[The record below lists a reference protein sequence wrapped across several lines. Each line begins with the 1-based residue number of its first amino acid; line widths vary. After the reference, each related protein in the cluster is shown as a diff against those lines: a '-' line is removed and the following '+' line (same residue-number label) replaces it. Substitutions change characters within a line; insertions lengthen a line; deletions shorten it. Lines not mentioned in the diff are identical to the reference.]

1 MPDFI
6 GVYDNAINSKSCK
19 QIIDWFEENKTRQF
33 RGRYWYNDEVKYD
46 KTIKDSTDIEMNL
59 NERDLLPN
67 FMLSQVLEWYSI
79 RYFETYR
86 SVWIIDRFFT
96 DCGYNLQ
103 RYYPGQGYPCK
114 HCENSCSGNNRV
126 MAWTIYLNTVE
137 DGGTYYNE
145 YDKTIDAVEG
155 RLVIF
160 PAFWTHTHQGIISN
174 TKTKYIAT
182 GWYIYE

>member
-1 MPDFI
+1 
-6 GVYDNAINSKSCK
+6 
-19 QIIDWFEENKTRQF
+19 
-33 RGRYWYNDEVKYD
+33 
-46 KTIKDSTDIEMNL
+46 
-59 NERDLLPN
+59 
-67 FMLSQVLEWYSI
+67 
-79 RYFETYR
+79 
-86 SVWIIDRFFT
+86 
-96 DCGYNLQ
+96 
-103 RYYPGQGYPCK
+103 
-114 HCENSCSGNNRV
+114 